1 MSPSLNPPLKKAVR
15 QIAEVGQFLWQKGWA
30 EKNAGNLSYDVTGL
44 LSGKKEKGS
53 KSSYFQSDVIP
64 EGVGGRS
71 FLITGTGVR
80 YRDIEREPEICLCLL
95 RPSEDLKGYQVLWGG
110 KGEGFKPTSE
120 LASHLQM
127 QKALLGRGGKLKVVV
142 HTHPNEL
149 IALTHLPE
157 TNNQKNL
164 CRALW
169 SMIPE
174 AKLFVPQGVGLV
186 PYALTGSTQLADQTI
201 KVLEQG
207 FKVVMWEKHGALAVG
222 EDPYK
227 AFDLV
232 DAMNKA
238 ATLYLLCKNT
248 GVNPQGLTEAQVE
261 EIAKTYPEKD

>member
-1 MSPSLNPPLKKAVR
+1 MALAPSLKKAVH

-30 EKNAGNLSYDVTGL
+30 EKNAGNLSFDVTDL
-44 LSGKKEKGS
+44 LPRKKKNLSRSTFAE
-53 KSSYFQSDVIP
+53 SSVIP
-64 EGVGGRS
+64 PGVEGRS

-80 YRDIEREPEICLCLL
+80 YRDIQREPEHCLCLL
-95 RPSEDLKGYQVLWGG
+95 TPSEDLKGYHLLWGG
-110 KGEGFKPTSE
+110 RGEGFKPTSE

-127 QKALLGRGGKLKVVV
+127 HKALLGRGGKLKVVV

-149 IALTHLPE
+149 ITLTHLPE
-157 TNNQKNL
+157 TNHQEGL

-174 AKLFVPQGVGLV
+174 AKLFVPKGVGLV
-186 PYALTGSTQLADQTI
+186 PYALTGSTALAEQTI
-201 KVLEQG
+201 LILEQG

-222 EDPYK
+222 EDPYR

-248 GVNPQGLTEAQVE
+248 GVNPQGLTEDQIE
-261 EIAKTYPEKD
+261 EIGRTYPEKD